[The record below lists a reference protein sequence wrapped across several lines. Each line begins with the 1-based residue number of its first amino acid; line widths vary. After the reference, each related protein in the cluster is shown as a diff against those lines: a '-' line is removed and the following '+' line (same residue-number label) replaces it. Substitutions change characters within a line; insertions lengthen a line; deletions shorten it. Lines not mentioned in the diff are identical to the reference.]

1 LEVLVQGEA
10 EERWQ
15 KLCEEAAIEQNSER
29 LIVLIREICQ
39 MLEDKEGRLQQ
50 KRKLEETSA
59 A

>member
-29 LIVLIREICQ
+29 LIDLIREICQ

>member
-1 LEVLVQGEA
+1 MQGEA

-29 LIVLIREICQ
+29 LIDLIREICQ